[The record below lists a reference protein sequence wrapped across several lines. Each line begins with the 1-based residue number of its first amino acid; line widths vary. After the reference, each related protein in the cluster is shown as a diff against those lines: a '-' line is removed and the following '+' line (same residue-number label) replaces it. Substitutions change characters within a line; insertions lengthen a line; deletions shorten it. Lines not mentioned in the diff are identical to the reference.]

1 MLPDRGMGKGLGGG
15 GTAEALKS
23 NRIATDQTL
32 DSMVRPPTI
41 SGSAAV
47 EHVRDRFCV
56 VVEPSAG
63 HFRTRIFMTLAAA
76 EKAAERAVAAGH
88 DVTVILSRIDPVSV
102 VVPGRRWSA

>member
-1 MLPDRGMGKGLGGG
+1 MRVNKGRPGEKAALAENFGCACSLRPSPAS
-15 GTAEALKS
+15 GT
-23 NRIATDQTL
+23 
-32 DSMVRPPTI
+32 
-41 SGSAAV
+41 AAV

-76 EKAAERAVAAGH
+76 EKAAERAIAGGH
-88 DVTVILSRIDPVSV
+88 EVTVILSRIDPVSV